1 VKVKQVNRI
10 LPGALAAGLVLCWTA
25 PALAAGPPAVTA
37 KSALVMDA
45 ETGRTLYAKA
55 PDRLH
60 PPASTVK
67 VMTGL
72 LALEK
77 VSPRKEVSVSAA
89 ASREPASRLGLHL
102 GDRIAVQDLL
112 YGLLLKSAND
122 ASVALAETAAGDV
135 DRFVKLMNEKAR
147 ALGARKTVFK
157 NPSGLP
163 ARGQVT
169 TASDLARIF
178 RAALRNE
185 AFVKIAETKHRLVTA
200 VSEDSERRRIM
211 VRNHNR
217 LLWEYEGAGP
227 GKTGYTVASRHT
239 YVGEVE
245 ENGRKV
251 IVVVLGSRRPWQD
264 VRTLVDYGFVLA
276 AAAHSKDR
284 VASVPSVAGGERG

>member
-1 VKVKQVNRI
+1 MEQARRI
-10 LPGALAAGLVLCWTA
+10 FPGALAAGLVLCWAA

-37 KSALVMDA
+37 KSVLVMDA

-55 PDRLH
+55 PDRPH

-89 ASREPASRLGLHL
+89 ASREPASRLGLRP
-102 GDRIAVQDLL
+102 GDRVMAQDLL
-112 YGLLLKSAND
+112 FALLLKSAND
-122 ASVALAETAAGDV
+122 ASVALAEAAAGDV

-178 RAALRNE
+178 RAALGNE
-185 AFVKIAETKHRLVTA
+185 AFVKIAGTKHTLVTA
-200 VSEDSERRRIM
+200 VSGESERRRIL

-245 ENGRKV
+245 ENGRRV

-264 VRTLVDYGFVLA
+264 VRALVDYGFVLA
-276 AAAHSKDR
+276 AAARPKDR
-284 VASVPSVAGGERG
+284 LASAPGRFQGEKG

>member
-1 VKVKQVNRI
+1 MGEEVKMKPFGKVGR
-10 LPGALAAGLVLCWTA
+10 LPPESPLTPLCQRGGRGGFAALAAVAAAALLLSA

-37 KSALVMDA
+37 KSVLVMDA

-60 PPASTVK
+60 APASTVK

-77 VSPRKEVSVSAA
+77 VSPQKEVSVSAA
-89 ASREPASRLGLHL
+89 ASREPASRLGLQS
-102 GDRIAVQDLL
+102 GDRIDVQDLL

-147 ALGARKTVFK
+147 TLGARKTVFK

-169 TASDLARIF
+169 TASDLACIF

-185 AFVKIAETKHRLVTA
+185 TFVKIA
-200 VSEDSERRRIM
+200 
-211 VRNHNR
+211 
-217 LLWEYEGAGP
+217 
-227 GKTGYTVASRHT
+227 
-239 YVGEVE
+239 
-245 ENGRKV
+245 
-251 IVVVLGSRRPWQD
+251 
-264 VRTLVDYGFVLA
+264 
-276 AAAHSKDR
+276 
-284 VASVPSVAGGERG
+284 